1 MTSAPEIVFPPTE
14 VRTRKGRTLKVRE
27 YDFRDFG
34 ALVEM
39 YKHFEPKRGAQGLP
53 PPDVPR
59 IAQWLDKL
67 QRKSSALVA
76 LEAQKVV
83 AHAILCPMSATG
95 AEFTIFVHQDYRQDG
110 LGTAIS
116 ELTLN
121 WAHQMGV
128 CQAFLT
134 TELSNFPA
142 LCLFRKLGFLMT
154 SNYGDECEMKLDLSS
169 AFGALPQAA

>member
-1 MTSAPEIVFPPTE
+1 MTSAPEVVFPPTE
-14 VRTRKGRTLKVRE
+14 VRTRKGRTLRIRE

-76 LEAQKVV
+76 LEGQKVV
-83 AHAILCPMSATG
+83 AHAILCPLSATG
-95 AEFTIFVHQDYRQDG
+95 AEFTIFVHQDYRLEG

-116 ELTLN
+116 ELALK
-121 WAHQMGV
+121 WALQMGLS
-128 CQAFLT
+128 QTFLT

-154 SNYGDECEMKLDLSS
+154 SNYGDECEMRLDLTT
-169 AFGALPQAA
+169 ALPALPRAA

>member
-1 MTSAPEIVFPPTE
+1 MTSAPEIVFPPAE
-14 VRTRKGRTLKVRE
+14 VRTRKGRTLRIRE

-67 QRKSSALVA
+67 QRKSSALIA
-76 LEAQKVV
+76 LEGQKVV
-83 AHAILCPMSATG
+83 AHAILCPMSATCT
-95 AEFTIFVHQDYRQDG
+95 EFSVFVHQDYRQDG
-110 LGTAIS
+110 LGTTIS
-116 ELTLN
+116 DRTLN
-121 WAHQMGV
+121 WAQQMSMSQV
-128 CQAFLT
+128 FLT

-142 LCLFRKLGFLMT
+142 LCLFRKLGFVMT
-154 SNYGDECEMKLDLSS
+154 SNYGDECEMKLDLASL
-169 AFGALPQAA
+169 AGAEPQAA

>member
-1 MTSAPEIVFPPTE
+1 MTSAPEIVFPPAE
-14 VRTRKGRTLKVRE
+14 VRTRKGRTLRIRE

-39 YKHFEPKRGAQGLP
+39 YKYFEPKRGAQGLP

-59 IAQWLDKL
+59 IAQWLDRL

-76 LEAQKVV
+76 LEGPRVV
-83 AHAILCPMSATG
+83 AHAILCPMSDTAV
-95 AEFTIFVHQDYRQDG
+95 EFSVFVHQDYRQEG
-110 LGTAIS
+110 LGTGIS
-116 ELTLN
+116 ELTLD
-121 WAHQMGV
+121 WAQQMGMST
-128 CQAFLT
+128 AFLT

-154 SNYGDECEMKLDLSS
+154 SNYGDECEMKLDL
-169 AFGALPQAA
+169 AYLAGAEHQAA

>member
-1 MTSAPEIVFPPTE
+1 MTSAPEIVFPPAE
-14 VRTRKGRTLKVRE
+14 VRTRKGRTLRIRE

-59 IAQWLDKL
+59 IAHWLDKL

-76 LEAQKVV
+76 LEGQKVV
-83 AHAILCPMSATG
+83 AHAILCPMSATC
-95 AEFTIFVHQDYRQDG
+95 AEFSVFVHQDYRQDG
-110 LGTAIS
+110 WGTTIS
-116 ELTLN
+116 DMTLI
-121 WAHQMGV
+121 WAQQMAMSQV
-128 CQAFLT
+128 FLT
-134 TELSNFPA
+134 TELSNFAA

-154 SNYGDECEMKLDLSS
+154 SNYGDECEMKLDLASL
-169 AFGALPQAA
+169 AGAEPQAA